1 VEREIIKHG
10 WASLSHQK
18 HSQFPAYLFY
28 VCIHGGERSKQI
40 TFIHPTMFFVVW
52 MYQAEIF
59 LQDPMKINDA
69 R

>member
-40 TFIHPTMFFVVW
+40 TFIHPTMFFCGVDVPSRD
-52 MYQAEIF
+52 
-59 LQDPMKINDA
+59 LSA
-69 R
+69 RSNED